1 MKDALQK
8 LKDFH
13 LLFDGQIPKCPTQVG
28 YETIALRKKLLEEE
42 CEEAID
48 AMLQDGLAEVAKE
61 LADVIYV
68 AIGTAVVYGIP
79 IDKVFDAVHESNMA
93 KAPEGV
99 VKRRADGKVL
109 KPDGWKAPDI
119 KSILNEEFFNAR

>member
-13 LLFDGQIPKCPTQVG
+13 LLFDGSIASYPHEVG
-28 YETIALRKKLLEEE
+28 FDEMRLRKDLLLEE
-42 CEEAID
+42 CDEAIE
-48 AMLQDGLAEVAKE
+48 ALEEGTLSEIAKE

-109 KPDGWKAPDI
+109 KPEGWKAPDI
-119 KSILNEEFFNAR
+119 RSILKEEFFNAR